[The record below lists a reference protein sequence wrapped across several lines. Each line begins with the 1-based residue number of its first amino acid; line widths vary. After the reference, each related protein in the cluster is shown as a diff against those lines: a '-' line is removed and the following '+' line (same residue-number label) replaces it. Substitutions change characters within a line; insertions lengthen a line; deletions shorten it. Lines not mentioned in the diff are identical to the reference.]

1 MESGPQF
8 ATSPFCTGV
17 LDLVIYGH
25 IAARKGVSLLC
36 SFRKMGSPEERKCA
50 VAALRYLTNCPDK
63 DLARSCRIAF
73 YELYVEDMWDLFTL
87 NSEAVARVKAEYDEV
102 APVSPSLHSSPPPPP
117 TSASVSGTPG
127 DVLTPTHL

>member
-1 MESGPQF
+1 M
-8 ATSPFCTGV
+8 
-17 LDLVIYGH
+17 
-25 IAARKGVSLLC
+25 
-36 SFRKMGSPEERKCA
+36 
-50 VAALRYLTNCPDK
+50 
-63 DLARSCRIAF
+63 
-73 YELYVEDMWDLFTL
+73 EDMWDLFTL